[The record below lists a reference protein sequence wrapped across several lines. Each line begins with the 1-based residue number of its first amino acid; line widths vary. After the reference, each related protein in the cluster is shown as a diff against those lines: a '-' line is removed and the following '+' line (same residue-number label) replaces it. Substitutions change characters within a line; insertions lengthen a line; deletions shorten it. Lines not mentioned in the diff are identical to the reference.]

1 MQLRAIFL
9 SVVPILF
16 ASFALAED
24 HSTVNVVFVVP
35 SDPSMNLNVAGE
47 RAVAMVGNVMLPVD
61 SIRPISISIDDEFV
75 SHALVGAYGVKPVFV
90 LPSGSHEF
98 SFTCEGFRPTSAR
111 LEVLG
116 NGSEQFLIVKM
127 IPQTPRSDSPEQ
139 PKEHE
144 QPKKPGRNAAPE
156 IKP

>member
-1 MQLRAIFL
+1 MRRLAIFL
-9 SVVPILF
+9 SLFPILF
-16 ASFALAED
+16 ASVALAED

-35 SDPSMNLNVAGE
+35 SNPSMSLNVGGE
-47 RAVAMVGNVMLPVD
+47 RAVAMVGNAMLPVD

-75 SHALVGAYGVKPVFV
+75 GHALVGAYSIKPVFM

-98 SFTCEGFRPTSAR
+98 SFTCEGFRPASAH

-116 NGSEQFLIVKM
+116 NGSQQFLIVKM
-127 IPQTPRSDSPEQ
+127 IPEAPRSDSPEQ
-139 PKEHE
+139 AVEPGKE
-144 QPKKPGRNAAPE
+144 PAPA